1 MISKMGTG
9 AKIIRRRRMINSY
22 NLTRDEAVEA
32 VTKMIDMIYENRPR
46 EFEITI
52 SAGVDKIPAI
62 KVDFEGTILNLFPG
76 AKE

>member
-1 MISKMGTG
+1 
-9 AKIIRRRRMINSY
+9 MINSY

-46 EFEITI
+46 EFEINI
-52 SAGVDKIPAI
+52 SAGVDKIPVI
-62 KVDFEGTILNLFPG
+62 KVDFEGTILNMFPG

>member
-1 MISKMGTG
+1 
-9 AKIIRRRRMINSY
+9 MINSY
-22 NLTRDEAVEA
+22 HLTRDEAVEA

-52 SAGVDKIPAI
+52 SAGVDKIPVI